1 MCENLLVATDKME
14 YLEGQSRRNNLVFDG
29 IAESP
34 GETWAE
40 AEEKVKKVL
49 AEMLQLQ
56 QDVEVERAHRAGKPG
71 GERPRPIVVKFL
83 RHKDRTSILQRTKA
97 LKGTRIFINE
107 DFTESVRQKRKEL
120 MPELRA
126 ARERGDIAYLRHD
139 KLVIHP
145 RTSTHKH
152 NSHISRTE

>member
-1 MCENLLVATDKME
+1 MWTECPPPPCGLRLRAAVR
-14 YLEGQSRRNNLVFDG
+14 G
-29 IAESP
+29 
-34 GETWAE
+34 TWAE
-40 AEEKVKKVL
+40 K
-49 AEMLQLQ
+49 LQLQ
-56 QDVEVERAHRAGKPG
+56 HDVEVERAHRAGKPG